1 MDKALLQLGWDT
13 ERDKAFRDLNPAE
26 MAPARIASASRERF
40 LVVGRKAY
48 GWLSARRN
56 LLESAPTV
64 DCLPCVGDW
73 VLVRDRTPE
82 EVVEQLLPRRT
93 VFLRKGAGRT
103 SEAQAIAANVD
114 RVFLVTTVGND
125 FNPRRIER
133 YLSLI
138 WSSGAEP
145 VIVVNKTDQ
154 SHDGNELRSTLTD
167 VALGVDSIWVSALT
181 GKGID
186 ELRRLCD
193 FGRTIAFLGSSGVGK
208 STLINRLLEEERQDT
223 KEVRPKDEKGRHTT
237 SNREL
242 YLMNDGGI
250 LIDTPGMRE
259 LGMWAAEDGLE
270 QTFADVLEIAS
281 ACRYKDCTHRQE
293 TGCAVLRAVQE
304 GKLPVERVDSFVRL
318 QQELEINKQRART
331 SNTKRRWKQISTVSK
346 NMKKLHRKLGLK

>member
-1 MDKALLQLGWDT
+1 MSET
-13 ERDKAFRDLNPAE
+13 ENRPQARPIVE
-26 MAPARIASASRERF
+26 MR
-40 LVVGRKAY
+40 G
-48 GWLSARRN
+48 
-56 LLESAPTV
+56 
-64 DCLPCVGDW
+64 
-73 VLVRDRTPE
+73 
-82 EVVEQLLPRRT
+82 
-93 VFLRKGAGRT
+93 
-103 SEAQAIAANVD
+103 
-114 RVFLVTTVGND
+114 
-125 FNPRRIER
+125 
-133 YLSLI
+133 
-138 WSSGAEP
+138 
-145 VIVVNKTDQ
+145 VNKTFGAVRALVDV
-154 SHDGNELRSTLTD
+154 NLRLYPGEIIGLVGD
-167 VALGVDSIWVSALT
+167 NSA
-181 GKGID
+181 
-186 ELRRLCD
+186 
-193 FGRTIAFLGSSGVGK
+193 GK